1 MLVVI
6 ETHPIQYHAPVYRR
20 LQQSFQIPVTA
31 IYGSDFSVSGYTDQE
46 FRARFAWDSDL
57 LAGYNAVF
65 LTRTSGGEG
74 LTTEGV
80 RTVGLEETLRT
91 ISPEAALIVGYRPRF
106 HQEAFHRARRAG
118 LPILFRGETTDHA
131 ARRSALKAWV
141 RDRALRWFYSRCD
154 GLLYVGKRSC
164 EHFLRLGCAEHKL
177 FFSPYCVDTQVFRC
191 DDGDRTTLRQVTR
204 QRLGVL
210 DSQRLL
216 LFSGKLSPRKGPELL
231 VRAVKEFPTSIR
243 KSVVI
248 GYVGSGELRG
258 PLEALAQATPA
269 VIAKFVGFQNQTQL
283 SSYYHAA
290 DVLVLPSLHSETWGL
305 VVNEAL
311 HHGVPCVVSDAV
323 GCAPDLI
330 EPGATGELFQAGSIQ
345 DLGAALRRA
354 MTLIGR
360 SDVRQACREK
370 VSGYTVDKAA
380 EGIAKA
386 YRSVARARRPGSGN
400 D

>member
-164 EHFLRLGCAEHKL
+164 EHFRRLGCPAQKS
-177 FFSPYCVDTQVFRC
+177 FFSPYCVDAHVFRC
-191 DDGDRTTLRQVTR
+191 DERSRTVLRQSAR
-204 QRLGVL
+204 QGLGVNE
-210 DSQRLL
+210 SQRLL
-216 LFSGKLSPRKGPELL
+216 LFSGKLSARKGPELL
-231 VRAVKEFPTSIR
+231 VRAVRELPTSMR
-243 KSVVI
+243 ESVVVV
-248 GYVGSGELRG
+248 YVGSGELRE
-258 PLEALAQATPA
+258 PLEALAGESP
-269 VIAKFVGFQNQTQL
+269 
-283 SSYYHAA
+283 
-290 DVLVLPSLHSETWGL
+290 
-305 VVNEAL
+305 
-311 HHGVPCVVSDAV
+311 GV
-323 GCAPDLI
+323 
-330 EPGATGELFQAGSIQ
+330 
-345 DLGAALRRA
+345 
-354 MTLIGR
+354 
-360 SDVRQACREK
+360 
-370 VSGYTVDKAA
+370 TV
-380 EGIAKA
+380 
-386 YRSVARARRPGSGN
+386 
-400 D
+400 